1 VYNPTNFNDRLLLGL
16 KATMSEAELHV
27 LQARLRGG
35 LLNKARRGE
44 YRCPLPTGLVYD
56 EAGNVVL
63 DPDTQVRESISYFF
77 ETFSRVGSACQT
89 VKVFRREGLLFPS
102 RLHND
107 TRKVIFRPLTTWTAL
122 RTLNNPR
129 YAGAYVYG
137 RRRWRRT
144 AEGGKKIEPRQ
155 RSDWIAC
162 LPNAHPGYITW
173 EQYQENLRILE
184 SNGRGY
190 EVARA
195 SPPREGAALL
205 QGRAV
210 CGV

>member
-1 VYNPTNFNDRLLLGL
+1 
-16 KATMSEAELHV
+16 M
-27 LQARLRGG
+27 
-35 LLNKARRGE
+35 
-44 YRCPLPTGLVYD
+44 
-56 EAGNVVL
+56 VL
-63 DPDTQVRESISYFF
+63 DPDTQVQESISYFF
-77 ETFSRVGSACQT
+77 ETFSSVASACQT

-129 YAGAYVYG
+129 YAGAYAYG

-144 AEGGKKIEPRQ
+144 AEGGKKIERRQ
-155 RSDWIAC
+155 CSDWIAC
-162 LPNAHPGYITW
+162 LPNAHPGYITG

-195 SPPREGAALL
+195 SPPREGSALL
-205 QGRAV
+205 RGRAV
-210 CGV
+210 CGVCGQHFRVRYRYKVRRRRLESWYVIVRAARRACPAASRSPVGPSMRRSGSSWPKG